1 MSSELPFQT
10 APELVPEAAAEL
22 PLSASEIIDAR
33 RLAERYGGVDAG
45 RTISNTPPGIAAAC
59 IWLAAYPDLSQRE
72 VGAVLDGTPVTVR
85 AAARKIED
93 AEGLR

>member
-22 PLSASEIIDAR
+22 PLSASEIADAR
-33 RLAERYGGVDAG
+33 RLAERYGGLEDAAW
-45 RTISNTPPGIAAAC
+45 TISNTPPAIAAAS
-59 IWLAAYPDLSQRE
+59 IWLATPDLTQRE
-72 VGAVLDGTPVTVR
+72 VGEVLDVTPVTVR
-85 AAARKIED
+85 NAARKIED